1 MVISNVMTIHFEINL
16 VFRIDL
22 IIIVV
27 CTYNIHFEME
37 HGMGAEFIMLP
48 FYTDSTVVVV

>member
-1 MVISNVMTIHFEINL
+1 MVISNVTIHFEINL